1 MTATND
7 YTHLMTTYAPAPLEL
22 VRGEGAYVW
31 DASGER
37 YLDFVAGIAVA
48 NLGHCPPKV
57 VAAIEKQAATL
68 IHVSNLFRIPGQA
81 ELSRFL
87 CEHSFAEK
95 VFFCNSGAEAM
106 EAAIKLARRYGVRTK
121 GAECYRIVSFEG
133 SFHGRTF
140 GAMTATGQARIHDG
154 FGPLVP
160 GFTYIPYGDLASAE
174 RAVDERTCAI
184 IVEPIQGESGVV
196 VPPPDFLPG
205 LREICDRAGCLL
217 IFDEIQT
224 GMGRCGTLFAYEGA
238 GVVPDVMTL
247 AKGLA
252 SGLPMGAALSGP
264 RCADVF
270 TPGSHAST
278 FGGNPLAVAAATATL
293 RATIE
298 DGVCENCREAGNYFT
313 EKLEKLSK
321 KYDSIREVRG
331 RGLMIGVEVTGNGR
345 EILER
350 MRDRHVLINLTAEKV
365 LRFLPP
371 LIVGRGHVDEV
382 IDALSDAL
390 AVDARRNAQ

>member
-1 MTATND
+1 MKPTD
-7 YTHLMTTYAPAPLEL
+7 YTHLMNTYAPAPLEL
-22 VRGEGAYVW
+22 VRGEGVYVW
-31 DASGER
+31 DAEDNR

-57 VAAIEKQAATL
+57 VGEIARQAQTL
-68 IHVSNLFRIPGQA
+68 IHVSNLYRIPGQA
-81 ELSRFL
+81 DLSQLL

-106 EAAIKLARRYGVRTK
+106 EAAVKLARRRGTQQN
-121 GAECYRIVSFEG
+121 GPECYRIVTFEG

-140 GAMTATGQARIHDG
+140 GAMSATGQGRIHDG

-160 GFTYIPYGDLASAE
+160 GFSHVPYGDLDAAAA
-174 RAVDERTCAI
+174 AVDAQTCAV
-184 IVEPIQGESGVV
+184 IVEPVQGESGVV
-196 VPPPDFLPG
+196 VPPPEFLPG
-205 LREICDRAGCLL
+205 LRELCDRTGCLL

-238 GVVPDVMTL
+238 GVVPDAMAL

-252 SGLPMGAALSGP
+252 SGLPMGACLAGP
-264 RCADVF
+264 RCADVL

-278 FGGNPLAVAAATATL
+278 FGGNPLTVAAARATL
-293 RATIE
+293 EATIN
-298 DGVCENCREAGNYFT
+298 DGVCENCREAGNYFM
-313 EKLEKLSK
+313 EKLEKLSE

-331 RGLMIGVEVTGNGR
+331 RGLMIGVEVTGNGT
-345 EILER
+345 EILEG
-350 MRDRHVLINLTAEKV
+350 MRDRGILINLTAERV

-371 LIVGRGHVDEV
+371 LTIERRHVDEAV
-382 IDALSDAL
+382 AALSDVL
-390 AVDARRNAQ
+390 SGIEKRS

>member
-1 MTATND
+1 MGTTND
-7 YTHLMTTYAPAPLEL
+7 YTHLMSTYAPAPLEL

-31 DASGER
+31 DASGEKF
-37 YLDFVAGIAVA
+37 LDFVAGIAVA

-57 VAAIEKQAATL
+57 IAAIEKQARTL
-68 IHVSNLFRIPGQA
+68 IHVSNLYRIPGQA
-81 ELSRFL
+81 ELSRLL

-95 VFFCNSGAEAM
+95 VFFCNSGTEAM
-106 EAAIKLARRYGVRTK
+106 EAAIKLARRYGVQKK
-121 GAECYRIVSFEG
+121 GPDCYRIVSFEG

-160 GFTYIPYGDLASAE
+160 GFSYVPYGDLDGAGK
-174 RAVDERTCAI
+174 AVDEHTCAI

-196 VPPPDFLPG
+196 IPPPEFLPG
-205 LREICDRAGCLL
+205 LREICDRTGCLL

-224 GMGRCGTLFAYEGA
+224 GMGRCGTLFAYEGT

-252 SGLPMGAALSGP
+252 SGLPMGACLAGP

-293 RATIE
+293 HATIE
-298 DGVCENCREAGNYFT
+298 DGVCENCREAGNYFM

-321 KYDSIREVRG
+321 KYDSILEVRG
-331 RGLMIGVEVTGNGR
+331 RGLMIGVEVAGDGK

-350 MRDRHVLINLTAEKV
+350 MRDRRVLINLTAERV

-371 LIVGRGHVDEV
+371 LIVGRPHVDEV
-382 IDALSDAL
+382 IGALSDVL
-390 AVDARRNAQ
+390 SGDPRRNA

>member
-1 MTATND
+1 MKPTD
-7 YTHLMTTYAPAPLEL
+7 YTHLMNTYAPVPLEL
-22 VRGEGAYVW
+22 VRGQGAYVW
-31 DASGER
+31 DVSGNR
-37 YLDFVAGIAVA
+37 YLDFTAGIAVT
-48 NLGHCPPKV
+48 NLGHCPPRV
-57 VAAIEKQAATL
+57 IEVIKEQAQTL
-68 IHVSNLFRIPGQA
+68 IHVSNLYRIPGQA
-81 ELSRFL
+81 ELSGLL

-106 EAAIKLARRYGVRTK
+106 EAAVKLARKRGVQKNGPDCHRVVT
-121 GAECYRIVSFEG
+121 FEG

-140 GAMTATGQARIHDG
+140 GAMSATGQGRIHDG

-160 GFTYIPYGDLASAE
+160 GFSHVGYGDLSAAAE
-174 RAVDERTCAI
+174 AVDERTCAV
-184 IVEPIQGESGVV
+184 IVEPIQGESGVI
-196 VPPPDFLPG
+196 VPAPSFLPG

-224 GMGRCGTLFAYEGA
+224 GMGRCGTLFAYETA

-252 SGLPMGAALSGP
+252 SGLPMGALLAGP
-264 RCADVF
+264 QCADVF

-321 KYDSIREVRG
+321 KYDSIRQVRG
-331 RGLMIGVEVTGNGR
+331 RGLMIGVEVTGGGK
-345 EILER
+345 EIVEQ
-350 MRDRHVLINLTAEKV
+350 MRDRGVLINLTAERV
-365 LRFLPP
+365 LRFIPP
-371 LIVGRGHVDEV
+371 LIIGHQHVDEA
-382 IDALSDAL
+382 IAALSDVL
-390 AVDARRNAQ
+390 SGIARRNAQ